1 MTEKV
6 ERKGVPIHY
15 YDYLKPRLWGFYS
28 ITQNQI
34 LEYCLPVNLKLLETV
49 SLSKKHIFPDKWFK
63 VILARNSGTS
73 RWHFTKNGST
83 V

>member
-6 ERKGVPIHY
+6 DRKGVPIHY

-49 SLSKKHIFPDKWFK
+49 SLSKSTFFWI
-63 VILARNSGTS
+63 
-73 RWHFTKNGST
+73 NG
-83 V
+83 